1 MHRAAPLLM
10 LFSAACGGGRVAETV
25 PATPAGA
32 TPAASTLSPAPAAG
46 ASSTS
51 KETPPVTD
59 KVTKTETEWKAILS
73 PAQYRVLREKGTER
87 PFTGKYWDTTT
98 PGVYR
103 CAGCGAELFRAEAKF
118 DAGCGWPSFDKAIA
132 DGRITEHQDTTLG
145 MVRTE
150 VVCTRCGGH
159 LGHLFDDGPTDTGLR
174 YCINSVSI
182 DLVPAPGGK
191 EPAKDAPKPAGD
203 GTR

>member
-1 MHRAAPLLM
+1 MHRPGPLLPLILLAAACGAHRAA
-10 LFSAACGGGRVAETV
+10 E
-25 PATPAGA
+25 
-32 TPAASTLSPAPAAG
+32 PAAPGSSVPSTAQGAPAAPG
-46 ASSTS
+46 APTS
-51 KETPPVTD
+51 PKEPAPVSDPMKKTD
-59 KVTKTETEWKAILS
+59 AEWKATLT
-73 PAQYRVLREKGTER
+73 PMQYRVLREKGTER

-103 CAGCGAELFRAEAKF
+103 CAACGAELFRSEAKF

-132 DGRITEHQDTTLG
+132 DGRIVEHQDTSLG

-150 VVCTRCGGH
+150 VVCARCGGH

-182 DLVPAPGGK
+182 DLVPAAG
-191 EPAKDAPKPAGD
+191 AKDPAAGGSKPSGD